1 MEIKKQNPL
10 LSICIPTYNRAD
22 VLDET
27 LMALFLNPEF
37 DSEKVEVIV
46 SDNCSTDNTIEIIA
60 KYPLVRYYRNDINV
74 KDKNFNIVLS
84 HARGDYIRLFN
95 DTLSFKTD
103 ALKFMLEKIKLH
115 LHTDVNLFFYDNMF
129 INSYCVKEV
138 RTIEGFIKEVSF
150 LNTWIANFGVWGKDF
165 EKIKDRDRY
174 SELQFVQVDWTFKL
188 VVNGIHS
195 LVYFNDFFE
204 TASLN
209 GKGGYNVFDTFIN
222 KYLFIVEQ
230 QKLSFVI
237 YKIEKYRL
245 FRYFVYKWLLTLFV
259 KDKEN
264 YAFDTKG
271 VNLVILK
278 KYWNE
283 PYIYPL
289 LLLFWVKKILKIKS
303 K

>member
-1 MEIKKQNPL
+1 MEIKKQNLL

-22 VLDET
+22 VLDKT
-27 LMALFLNPEF
+27 LRSLFLNPEF

-74 KDKNFNIVLS
+74 IDKNFNIVLS
-84 HARGDYIRLFN
+84 YARGDYIRLFN

-103 ALKFMLEKIKLH
+103 ALKFMLKKIKLH
-115 LHTDVNLFFYDNMF
+115 LDTDVNLFFYNNMF
-129 INSYCVKEV
+129 INTDCVKEV

-150 LNTWIANFGVWGKDF
+150 FNTWIANFGVWRKDF
-165 EKIKDRDRY
+165 EIIKDRDRY
-174 SELQFVQVDWTFKL
+174 SELKFVQVDWTFKL
-188 VVNGIHS
+188 VENGIHS

-204 TASLN
+204 SASLN
-209 GKGGYNVFDTFIN
+209 SKGGYNVFDTFIN

-230 QKLSFVI
+230 QKLPFFI

-245 FRYFVYKWLLTLFV
+245 FRYFVYQWLLTLFV

-278 KYWNE
+278 KYWYE

-289 LLLFWVKKILKIKS
+289 LLLFWVKKILK
-303 K
+303 